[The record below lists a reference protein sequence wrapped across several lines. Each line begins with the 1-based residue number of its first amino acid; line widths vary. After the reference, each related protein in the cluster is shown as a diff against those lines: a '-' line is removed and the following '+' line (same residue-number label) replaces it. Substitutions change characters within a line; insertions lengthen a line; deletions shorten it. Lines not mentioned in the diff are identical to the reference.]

1 MIEKIR
7 RSATLVAQ
15 LPPGLQRA
23 ARDSYAA
30 GLHVVFV
37 AAACSTFIAYCI
49 RFPVP
54 DKNLTEEPASHPP
67 SSPTRS
73 RHHHHSNKKHVKVA
87 SVDSDDETVSSPPNS
102 FPHIPLLADDVSDMS
117 DIGGCHTVEEWSS
130 SDEDDGVVFVNV
142 EPHSRRRRRQRG
154 MSTYESGTATELT
167 VPQVEAAVGPETG
180 FREQT
185 GENEVSPEPYMRR
198 TGHEDRRHNV

>member
-73 RHHHHSNKKHVKVA
+73 RHHHHSNKKHAKVA

-102 FPHIPLLADDVSDMS
+102 FPHTPLLDDDVSDMS

-130 SDEDDGVVFVNV
+130 SDEDDGTVFVNV
-142 EPHSRRRRRQRG
+142 KPHSGRRRRQRG
-154 MSTYESGTATELT
+154 LSTYESGTATELT
-167 VPQVEAAVGPETG
+167 VSEVEAAVSPETG
-180 FREQT
+180 LRAQT

-198 TGHEDRRHNV
+198 AGREDRSLSV